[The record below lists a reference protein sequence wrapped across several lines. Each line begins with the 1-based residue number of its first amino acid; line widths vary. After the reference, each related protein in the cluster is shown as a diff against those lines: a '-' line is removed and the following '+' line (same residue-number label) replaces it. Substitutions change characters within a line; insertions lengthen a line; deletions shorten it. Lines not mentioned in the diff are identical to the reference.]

1 MTKFIIYISKFN
13 NNLKRPG
20 FKNKRLEIWENRLII
35 AYNRALDWNSGYQVN
50 MIWPE

>member
-1 MTKFIIYISKFN
+1 MNKYIIYISKFN

-20 FKNKRLEIWENRLII
+20 FKNKRLEVWDTSII
-35 AYNRALDWNSGYQVN
+35 LARDKALDWFPGYQCN